1 MGSMPNLHVCSSEEE
16 QSAARRVPVVSRQQL
31 AVQLSNPGEYHLLA
45 GGQHRRCRGRH
56 HHLSGPQ
63 NPRCRR
69 PVTKQSS
76 VGSGPAG
83 NLRGGQW
90 DDITLE
96 QVAYSPLSCRSARS
110 TRSYCSTVRS
120 ACGAAPSLI
129 VAAAAG
135 GIGNRARLD
144 SLSGSSTG
152 GASVRH
158 LISLVRSTPSA
169 MGPVYSERALLRL
182 HAALCLAAA
191 STAAAIAPPLALAS
205 SVLRAPPVLGAAALP
220 ALSHALAAI
229 SAVAIAAL
237 GPGLLRRAGPPRVT
251 ALAHAAAA
259 GFSALHLLPPAA
271 APAAPAAAAAS
282 LGPAY
287 ALLGLLT
294 LGPLP
299 AAHAAFLSALAS
311 KLALSSPP
319 CAPPPPPAAL
329 LLKLARHLQLS
340 QHLGQVLGNGI
351 AALVLWATLPPG
363 DAALAPL
370 FALDE
375 DPAGDGGRRCGAAA
389 CPIAPPPVAATNT
402 SSAPLLA
409 VALPCKTAALLS
421 SVLLGCCAVGAVLAA
436 ACLGRVRL
444 FPRAEPAERLSAS
457 AALKS
462 LGAAFGDR
470 RLRLAA
476 PLFLFIGMEQ
486 AFMLADFTKSYVACA
501 LGLPQAALAS
511 LCLGLLQSV
520 AAFILS
526 ILLHH
531 VQRCVVIVAGFLFHA
546 CLLLV
551 LLMWKASGDDPAL
564 FYVISAAWGV
574 CNAIWE
580 TLTFTLLVAAYPG
593 EGEAWQGAVALSQAF
608 RLAGLASALAL
619 HPLLCSS
626 LKVYALAAALP
637 LALAPYALLEA
648 RLERRRRRRAPGPAD
663 ILAAL

>member
-1 MGSMPNLHVCSSEEE
+1 MGSMPNLHVCSSEED
-16 QSAARRVPVVSRQQL
+16 QPLKPLCRQQL
-31 AVQLSNPGEYHLLA
+31 AVQLSNPVHGGEYHLLA
-45 GGQHRRCRGRH
+45 GGQHRRCRGRQHQHRSCH
-56 HHLSGPQ
+56 HHFGAQ
-63 NPRCRR
+63 NTRHRR
-69 PVTKQSS
+69 TVTKQSS
-76 VGSGPAG
+76 VGSGMTG

-96 QVAYSPLSCRSARS
+96 VAAYSPMSCRSARS
-110 TRSYCSTVRS
+110 TRSYCSPRPPS
-120 ACGAAPSLI
+120 SSNCGAAPNLI
-129 VAAAAG
+129 VAANAAG
-135 GIGNRARLD
+135 GTLPTANRVRLD

-169 MGPVYSERALLRL
+169 LGPVYSERALLRL

-205 SVLRAPPVLGAAALP
+205 SVLRAPPVFGAAALP
-220 ALSHALAAI
+220 ALSHALAAV
-229 SAVAIAAL
+229 SAVAIAAM
-237 GPGLLRRAGPPRVT
+237 GPGMLRRAGPSRVA
-251 ALAHAAAA
+251 ALAHFAAA
-259 GFSALHLLPPAA
+259 GFSALHLLPPAS
-271 APAAPAAAAAS
+271 AAASPATACS

-299 AAHAAFLSALAS
+299 AAHAAFLSSLSA
-311 KLALSSPP
+311 KLSLSSP
-319 CAPPPPPAAL
+319 AGSEPATV

-340 QHLGQVLGNGI
+340 QHFGQVLGNGV
-351 AALVLWATLPPG
+351 AALVLWTTLPK
-363 DAALAPL
+363 DASDELEVL

-389 CPIAPPPVAATNT
+389 CPVDPSASLLSAAALNG
-402 SSAPLLA
+402 SSPTDGGADYLS

-421 SVLLGCCAVGAVLAA
+421 SVLLGCCAVGAILAA

-444 FPRAEPAERLSAS
+444 FPRAEPAERLSAN
-457 AALKS
+457 AAIKS
-462 LGAAFGDR
+462 LGAAFSDR

-501 LGLPQAALAS
+501 LGLPEAALAS

-531 VQRCVVIVAGFLFHA
+531 VQRYVVIVAGFLFHA

-580 TLTFTLLVAAYPG
+580 TLTFSLRPRRGPAPRT
-593 EGEAWQGAVALSQAF
+593 
-608 RLAGLASALAL
+608 R
-619 HPLLCSS
+619 PL
-626 LKVYALAAALP
+626 
-637 LALAPYALLEA
+637 
-648 RLERRRRRRAPGPAD
+648 RAPRGATGAPPTAGAGTRRHPRGLVTAVQGPQAP
-663 ILAAL
+663 